1 MGEVD
6 AKQGD
11 GRLKVVCAWCGGV
24 IRPAA
29 AKPSKG
35 MCQTCFSRM
44 MSEHSR
50 VHRPREGR
58 GAASD
63 R

>member
-1 MGEVD
+1 MREVE
-6 AKQGD
+6 APQGD
-11 GRLKVVCAWCGGV
+11 GRTKVVCAWCGGV

-35 MCQTCFSRM
+35 MCQTCFAHM
-44 MSEHSR
+44 MREHSR
-50 VHRPREGR
+50 AHRLRAGH
-58 GAASD
+58 GDASD